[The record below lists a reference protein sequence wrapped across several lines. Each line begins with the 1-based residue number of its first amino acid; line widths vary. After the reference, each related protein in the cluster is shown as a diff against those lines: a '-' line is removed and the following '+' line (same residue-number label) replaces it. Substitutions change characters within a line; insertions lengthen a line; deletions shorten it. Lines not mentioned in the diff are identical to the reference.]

1 MKNLAKITIS
11 LSLALIFLAGCK
23 KNPDDNSINIFTIQD
38 DKNLGIQVRNEIL
51 SNPAEYPLLDSV
63 QYKPAYDYLRS
74 IVSTILNGNKVFY
87 KDEFEWTT
95 YIIRDDQTLN
105 AFCVPGGYIF
115 VYTGLIKY
123 LDAEDQLAGVLGHE
137 IAHADR
143 RHSTDQMTKQYGIE
157 TLLGILLGENQGQ
170 LATIAANVVL
180 LKYSRDAEREAD
192 KYGVSYLCPTIYNAD
207 ASSIFFEKL
216 LQDGSVSE
224 ENSFFSTHPSPDERV
239 QSIRNEKNSLGCAG
253 TSTNDAA
260 YQDFKN
266 NLIP

>member
-63 QYKPAYDYLRS
+63 QYKPAYDYLRGLVK
-74 IVSTILNGNKVFY
+74 IILDGNKVFY
-87 KDEFEWTT
+87 KDEFEWTA

-105 AFCVPGGYIF
+105 AFCTPGGYIY

-123 LDAEDQLAGVLGHE
+123 LDAEDQLAGVLAHE

-192 KYGVSYLCPTIYNAD
+192 KFGVSYLCPTAYNAD
-207 ASSIFFEKL
+207 GSAKFFEKL

-224 ENSFFSTHPSPDERV
+224 ENSFFSTHPNPDERV
-239 QSIRNEKNSLGCAG
+239 QNIRNEKNNLGCLG
-253 TSTNDAA
+253 SSTYEIGYNN
-260 YQDFKN
+260 FKN
-266 NLIP
+266 YLIP